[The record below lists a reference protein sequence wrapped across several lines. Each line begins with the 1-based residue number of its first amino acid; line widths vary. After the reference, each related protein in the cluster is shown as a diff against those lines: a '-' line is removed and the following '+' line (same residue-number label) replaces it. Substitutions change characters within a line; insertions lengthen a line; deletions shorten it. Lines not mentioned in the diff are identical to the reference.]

1 VGRLIFVL
9 LAELEI
15 FHSRPIAP
23 TRRIALGH
31 LVLPV
36 DPVPGFGGVLLGG
49 VMAMHMG
56 RVDEELLP
64 DIERLLTQVERG
76 ARVVQPRLRHRFQVD
91 RHGLTHSVHRLIGA
105 GDSIEF
111 EFAGQGTPLQHVL
124 GAVYALERLDIEA
137 RRKLV
142 PMMKRASQWRGPM
155 GASFISFLAG
165 SASSSVAAI
174 ADPRAW
180 ALDILGFPGG
190 TVTPSKRDIM
200 TRYRDGLR
208 RVHPDHGGDEGQASR
223 AINDITE
230 ARRILLE
237 AL

>member
-1 VGRLIFVL
+1 ML

-36 DPVPGFGGVLLGG
+36 DPAPGFGGVLLGA
-49 VMAMHMG
+49 VVAAHMPG
-56 RVDEELLP
+56 VDEDLYP
-64 DIERLLTQVERG
+64 DIERLLSEVERG
-76 ARVVQPRLRHRFQVD
+76 GRVVQPRLRHRFQVD

-111 EFAGQGTPLQHVL
+111 EFATHGSPLQHVL
-124 GAVYALERLDIEA
+124 GAVYALERLDHQA
-137 RRKLV
+137 RRSLV
-142 PMMKRASQWRGPM
+142 PLLKRASAWRGPI
-155 GASFISFLAG
+155 GASFVSFLAG
-165 SASSSVAAI
+165 STSTSVSAL

-190 TVTPSKRDIM
+190 TVKPTKKEVM
-200 TRYRDGLR
+200 VRYRESLR
-208 RVHPDHGGDEGQASR
+208 RAHPDHGGDEDLASK

-230 ARRILLE
+230 ARRVLLDS
-237 AL
+237 L